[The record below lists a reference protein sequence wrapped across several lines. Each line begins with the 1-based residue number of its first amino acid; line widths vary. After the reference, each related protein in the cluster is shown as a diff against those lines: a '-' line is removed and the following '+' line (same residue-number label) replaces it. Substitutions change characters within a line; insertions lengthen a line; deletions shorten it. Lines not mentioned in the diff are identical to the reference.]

1 MKIRRFE
8 ERDFLSLYRLLSD
21 ENVMRYLEEP
31 FDEERTLS
39 FLNDNGLN
47 ESPRIYAVEED
58 EKFIGYVIFHEY
70 DEKAY
75 EIGWVLYPKYW
86 RKGNA
91 SKLTE
96 MLIEKG
102 KQMNKDLVIECVP
115 EQVATKRIAEKYGFS
130 YMGNEDGLEIYR
142 LDHRS

>member
-8 ERDFLSLYRLLSD
+8 ERDSVPLYRLLSD

-75 EIGWVLYPKYW
+75 EIGWVLYPVYW
-86 RKGNA
+86 GKGYA
-91 SKLTE
+91 SRLTE

-115 EQVATKRIAEKYGFS
+115 QQTVTRKIAGKFGFS
-130 YMGNEDGLEIYR
+130 YVGSENDLAVYR